1 MLRRNK
7 PPDKEDIIENTEGN
21 DPAETSSLQLDEEND
36 ITQDEPCQMEETG
49 RVLPVIECTQEACSI
64 TDGEKHV
71 FKCNKCNSFI
81 HYKCTGLPL
90 YKLQHLVSAKKRN
103 YICISCTKITDRLKD
118 ILPSHIMPSPP
129 PKSKNDSVDNS
140 QLAAKQKQ
148 IESLV
153 ETIKMLNTTITD
165 LRDKADIN
173 ENKSIKDAELLNKRL
188 KDAQQRISTQ
198 KADMDKMRDKLK
210 SLENTECT
218 FKSILS
224 SKEIELTEAQNK
236 LSIAEQDL
244 SNAQNFNNNQN
255 EIDIKNKEILDLKDH
270 KAKLKKDLSD
280 KNVVITELEKKLKI
294 KSTDQPK
301 DFTNAINKRFET
313 FEKNIKASLTTQIAN
328 SHAKLDKKLADALIN
343 HHADITTSATEAIKR
358 STTPAREFKEIMRE
372 QRDEQMAEEN
382 DKRRRASNIIVHGLK
397 ELPENSSDNK
407 EHDSNLIKTLLLD
420 IGLNTDFKSFFR
432 LGKRSGEA
440 STQRRPLKITM
451 INESD
456 KDRVFIKP

>member
-21 DPAETSSLQLDEEND
+21 DPVETSSLQLDEEND

-71 FKCNKCNSFI
+71 LKCNKCNRFI

-90 YKLQHLVSAKKRN
+90 YQLQHLVSAKKRN

-129 PKSKNDSVDNS
+129 PKSKNDSVDNP

-153 ETIKMLNTTITD
+153 ETIKMLNATITE
-165 LRDKADIN
+165 LRDKADKN
-173 ENKSIKDAELLNKRL
+173 ENKSIEDAELLHKRL

-224 SKEIELTEAQNK
+224 SKEIELTEA
-236 LSIAEQDL
+236 
-244 SNAQNFNNNQN
+244 
-255 EIDIKNKEILDLKDH
+255 
-270 KAKLKKDLSD
+270 
-280 KNVVITELEKKLKI
+280 
-294 KSTDQPK
+294 
-301 DFTNAINKRFET
+301 
-313 FEKNIKASLTTQIAN
+313 
-328 SHAKLDKKLADALIN
+328 
-343 HHADITTSATEAIKR
+343 
-358 STTPAREFKEIMRE
+358 
-372 QRDEQMAEEN
+372 
-382 DKRRRASNIIVHGLK
+382 
-397 ELPENSSDNK
+397 
-407 EHDSNLIKTLLLD
+407 
-420 IGLNTDFKSFFR
+420 
-432 LGKRSGEA
+432 
-440 STQRRPLKITM
+440 
-451 INESD
+451 
-456 KDRVFIKP
+456 